1 MRKYFVHLLKKN
13 LLPLAC
19 FTLFCLIVYV
29 VPISIQNYS
38 YWNSLSP
45 WNEYYQFRSPNLYY
59 GNIAVVLGILSVFI
73 PIYMFSY
80 KMNKRS
86 VDMHYSLP
94 VSKTKILV
102 ANFVTGLILLYA
114 SYTIAYVWGFV
125 LIAAKV
131 ERLYLINYLYIYL
144 TSLIPAFILYSI
156 TAFVYTRAN
165 TIIDGIISVTGAMFM
180 FGLAFFTF
188 TQMFYHYPWYVKG
201 LSSINFFPFAP
212 FVHINYA
219 FGDAICYGQ
228 VYKWF
233 TPSVNAADTCELVCD
248 ILWLLVGAG
257 ATVGLILSE
266 RNSKAENCG
275 QISTSVFC
283 YKTQIPAY
291 TTMLVMLLITAN
303 GEVWAM
309 LLAIAFGAFVMSIV
323 YKRSIKIGW
332 KFAVVLAS
340 CIVGAIVL
348 CVINNAIVDSLNRFN
363 YDMPATYGLLKAFLQ
378 W

>member
-1 MRKYFVHLLKKN
+1 MKKYFVHLLKKN

-29 VPISIQNYS
+29 VPITVQNYY
-38 YWNSLSP
+38 YWNHLSP
-45 WNEYYQFRSPNLYY
+45 LDEYYQFRSPNLYY

-80 KMNKRS
+80 KMNRRS

-94 VSKTKILV
+94 VSKTKILI

-125 LIAAKV
+125 TIAAKV
-131 ERLYLINYLYIYL
+131 QRLYLINYLYIYL
-144 TSLIPAFILYSI
+144 ASLVPAFILYSV
-156 TAFVYTRAN
+156 TAFIYTRAN
-165 TIIDGIISVTGAMFM
+165 TVIDGIISVVGAMFL

-188 TQMFYHYPWYVKG
+188 DEMFYRYPWYVNG
-201 LSSINFFPFAP
+201 LESLNFFPFAP
-212 FVHINYA
+212 FVHVNYA
-219 FGDAICYGQ
+219 FGDAICYGK
-228 VYKWF
+228 VNLWF
-233 TPSVNAADTCELVCD
+233 TPRVNNADTLELVCD

-283 YKTQIPAY
+283 YKIQIPAY
-291 TTMLVMLLITAN
+291 TAMLALLAATSG

-309 LLAIAFGAFVMSIV
+309 LLAIVFGAFVMSIV

-332 KFAVVLAS
+332 KFAVVLVA

-348 CVINNAIVDSLNRFN
+348 CIINNAIIDTLPR
-363 YDMPATYGLLKAFLQ
+363 YDYDAPDYGLLKACLQ